1 MVNYQKIF
9 DFLSIIDLNFG
20 FDLLYLVVFKC
31 YNTLVY
37 VIFTRHLINFN
48 YFYFLN

>member
-1 MVNYQKIF
+1 MENYQKIF
-9 DFLSIIDLNFG
+9 NFLSIIDLNFG

-31 YNTLVY
+31 HNTLVC